1 MTTSTNCGFNIS
13 RRRFLAGAG
22 GLTFCVAIGTDGIR
36 LMSEAQANTASRA
49 MNAWVRIAPDGVVT
63 ILSAGAEMGQ
73 GSMTS
78 LPLIIA
84 EEMDADWSKVAIEW
98 APADAGVY
106 GYTFNNQRMMAIV
119 GSRAV
124 MLYFDQLR
132 LAGAS
137 LSRRGWR
144 LRLDTT
150 AAGASVQSWTQ
161 RSSER
166 SPISV

>member
-1 MTTSTNCGFNIS
+1 MTTRSDSGFDIS

-36 LMSEAQANTASRA
+36 LMSEAQASASRA

-98 APADAGVY
+98 APADADVY
-106 GYTFNNQRMMAIV
+106 G
-119 GSRAV
+119 
-124 MLYFDQLR
+124 
-132 LAGAS
+132 
-137 LSRRGWR
+137 
-144 LRLDTT
+144 
-150 AAGASVQSWTQ
+150 
-161 RSSER
+161 
-166 SPISV
+166 